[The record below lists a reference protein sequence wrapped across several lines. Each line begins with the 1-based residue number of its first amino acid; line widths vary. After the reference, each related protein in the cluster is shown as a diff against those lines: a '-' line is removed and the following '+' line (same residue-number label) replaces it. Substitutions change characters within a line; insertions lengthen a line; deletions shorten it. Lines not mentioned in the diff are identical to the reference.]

1 MTSVRSTVGA
11 SLGDR
16 RRFEAKIVTSANINM
31 HFRLFQLCLTFSQS
45 ACDLI
50 ACLRPVERKNV
61 MRWCRVGTV
70 DRGVKQADREDNC
83 QVVAISIWSCHFEST
98 CCRFSAMP
106 SPPPPHTQI
115 QTRRQT
121 HKYTQPA
128 SQKASQP
135 RTNTHTHT
143 PTQHTN
149 TQSHIQTHYHTQT
162 QKHTHTH
169 IGRDKSLYTVM

>member
-31 HFRLFQLCLTFSQS
+31 HFRLLQLCLTFSQS

-106 SPPPPHTQI
+106 SPPPSHTDTNT
-115 QTRRQT
+115 QTN
-121 HKYTQPA
+121 TQVHT
-128 SQKASQP
+128 ASQP
-135 RTNTHTHT
+135 ESQPATH
-143 PTQHTN
+143 
-149 TQSHIQTHYHTQT
+149 
-162 QKHTHTH
+162 KHTHTH
-169 IGRDKSLYTVM
+169 THPHNTQTHNHTYKHTITHKHRSTHTLTSEEIKACTQ